1 MGLSRHTANVQV
13 KKGLGCKGLPF
24 REALTKHC
32 PWYVAMTPTQ
42 YKAAIKALG
51 LSQERAGDWL
61 GIGRRTS
68 QGYALGE
75 YPVPEPV
82 AKLLRLMIRLKL
94 KPEDV
99 G

>member
-1 MGLSRHTANVQV
+1 
-13 KKGLGCKGLPF
+13 
-24 REALTKHC
+24 
-32 PWYVAMTPTQ
+32 MTPHQ

-75 YPVPEPV
+75 YPVPEPI
-82 AKLLRLMIRLKL
+82 AKLLKLMVKLEL
-94 KPEDV
+94 KPENIR
-99 G
+99 

>member
-1 MGLSRHTANVQV
+1 
-13 KKGLGCKGLPF
+13 
-24 REALTKHC
+24 
-32 PWYVAMTPTQ
+32 MTPTQ
-42 YKAAIKALG
+42 YRIAIKALG
-51 LSQERAGDWL
+51 LAQEAAGDWL

-82 AKLLRLMIRLKL
+82 AKLLRLCVKMKL

-99 G
+99 K